1 VSGRTDCTN
10 LAAHSTARLVQ
21 VQDELNAR
29 PRKQHQWATPADRL
43 AALQSL
49 HE

>member
-10 LAAHSTARLVQ
+10 LAAHSAALLAE

-29 PRKQHQWATPADRL
+29 PRKRHQWATPADRL